1 MLLISVRGPA
11 VRFTEIDLF
20 GVYIAPMSVMI
31 VAAWVATIAL
41 RWSAARY
48 DDQLRYVWHPALL
61 VFAVDVMVLSTIV
74 FVAAR

>member
-31 VAAWVATIAL
+31 VAAGSNNRVAL
-41 RWSAARY
+41 ERRS
-48 DDQLRYVWHPALL
+48 L
-61 VFAVDVMVLSTIV
+61 
-74 FVAAR
+74 

>member
-1 MLLISVRGPA
+1 MLLISVRGPE

-31 VAAWVATIAL
+31 VAAWVVTIAL

-48 DDQLRYVWHPALL
+48 DLLRYVWHPALL
-61 VFAVDVMVLSTIV
+61 VFAVYVIVLSTIV
-74 FVAAR
+74 LIAAR

>member
-1 MLLISVRGPA
+1 MLLISVRGPE

-31 VAAWVATIAL
+31 VAAWVVTIAL

-48 DDQLRYVWHPALL
+48 DLLRYVWHPALL
-61 VFAVDVMVLSTIV
+61 VFAVYVIVLSTIV
-74 FVAAR
+74 LIAAW

>member
-1 MLLISVRGPA
+1 MLLISVRGPE

-31 VAAWVATIAL
+31 VAAWVVTIAL

-48 DDQLRYVWHPALL
+48 DLLRYVWHPALL
-61 VFAVDVMVLSTIV
+61 VFAVYVIVLSTIV
-74 FVAAR
+74 LVAAR